1 MKQCKSWFGSV
12 LGLAMIGLAGMAF
25 ADDKPTLLPKVLRVG
40 YFGAVNS
47 QLLAK
52 NLGLD
57 SRETGIP
64 VEWVKLELG
73 RDVVTALVSGSID
86 IGEIGFPP
94 AVTAIAA
101 GMPLEGVFLSHLSG
115 PGVAMAVRAE
125 KNIRG
130 LKDLIGKKVGV
141 PFGTNP
147 HYLLITALRLEGID
161 PKRVQL
167 LDLSPSDLLAAYMRG
182 DIDAGYVWQPTLG
195 KLTGA
200 GAKVILTSEDMAR
213 KGYPTGDIEVV
224 RKAFADKYPDLVT
237 KFIRGESRAAEIWLA
252 EPRKAAEVVSQE
264 LSVSASLADQLMTA
278 NRVLLAREQLRPA
291 YLGISTKKGAIVQSL
306 KAVADFL
313 VQEGRLKSAPDERV
327 FAEFINPSY
336 LERANENRR

>member
-1 MKQCKSWFGSV
+1 MKQCKLWFSGMFGLMLIV
-12 LGLAMIGLAGMAF
+12 LASTTLAE
-25 ADDKPTLLPKVLRVG
+25 DKPASMPKVLRVG

-57 SRETGIP
+57 IEETGIP
-64 VEWVKLELG
+64 VEWVKLDSG
-73 RDVVTALVSGSID
+73 RDIVTALVSGSID

-94 AVTAIAA
+94 AATAIAM
-101 GMPLEGVFLSHLSG
+101 GVPLEGIFISHLSG
-115 PGVAMAVRAE
+115 PGVALAVRTE
-125 KNIRG
+125 KNVRS

-161 PKRVQL
+161 PKLVKL
-167 LDLSPSDLLAAYMRG
+167 IDLSPSELLAAYMRG
-182 DIDAGYVWQPTLG
+182 DIDAGYVWQPTLV
-195 KLTGA
+195 KLVEA
-200 GAKVILTSEDMAR
+200 GAKVILTSEDMAK
-213 KGYPTGDIEVV
+213 KGYPTGDFQVV

-252 EPRKAAEVVSQE
+252 EPRKAVGIVSQE
-264 LSVSASLADQLMTA
+264 LSVSAPLATQLMTA
-278 NRVLLAREQLRPA
+278 NRVLSAGEQLRPA
-291 YLGISTKKGAIVQSL
+291 YLGTSAKKGEIVQSL

-327 FAEFINPSY
+327 FVEFINPSY

>member
-1 MKQCKSWFGSV
+1 MKQFKLWFSGMFGLILIV
-12 LGLAMIGLAGMAF
+12 LANATF
-25 ADDKPTLLPKVLRVG
+25 AEDKPVSMPKVLRVG

-57 SRETGIP
+57 SGETGIP
-64 VEWVKLELG
+64 VEWVKLESG
-73 RDVVTALVSGSID
+73 RDIVTALVSGSID

-101 GMPLEGVFLSHLSG
+101 KVPLQGIFISHLSD
-115 PGVAMAVRAE
+115 PGVALAVRAE
-125 KNIRG
+125 KNVRG

-147 HYLLITALRLEGID
+147 HYLLITALRLEGVD
-161 PKRVQL
+161 PKLIRIV
-167 LDLSPSDLLAAYMRG
+167 DLSPSELLAAYMRG

-195 KLTGA
+195 KLTDTGA
-200 GAKVILTSEDMAR
+200 QIILTSEDMAK

-224 RKAFADKYPDLVT
+224 RKAFADKYPELVT
-237 KFIRGESRAAEIWLA
+237 KFVRGESHAANIWLG
-252 EPRKAAEVVSQE
+252 ESGKAAGIVSKE
-264 LSVSASLADQLMTA
+264 LSISTPLATQLMTA
-278 NRVLLAREQLRPA
+278 NRVLSASEQLRSA

-313 VQEGRLKSAPDERV
+313 VQEGRLKSAPDEGV

>member
-1 MKQCKSWFGSV
+1 MKQCKLWFSAI
-12 LGLAMIGLAGMAF
+12 LGLVLIGLASTTLAE
-25 ADDKPTLLPKVLRVG
+25 DKPASMPKVLRVG

-57 SRETGIP
+57 GEETGIP
-64 VEWVKLELG
+64 VEWIKLDSG
-73 RDVVTALVSGSID
+73 RDIVTALASGSID

-101 GMPLEGVFLSHLSG
+101 GVPLEGIFISHLSG
-115 PGVAMAVRAE
+115 PGVALAIRAE

-161 PKRVQL
+161 PKLIKL
-167 LDLSPSDLLAAYMRG
+167 LDLSPSELLAAYIRG
-182 DIDAGYVWQPTLG
+182 DIDAGYVWQPHLG
-195 KLTGA
+195 KLTDA
-200 GAKVILTSEDMAR
+200 GAKVILTSEDMAK

-237 KFIRGESRAAEIWLA
+237 KFVRGESRAAEIWLA
-252 EPRKAAEVVSQE
+252 EPRKAGGIVSQE
-264 LSVSASLADQLMTA
+264 LSVPGQLATQLMTA
-278 NRVLLAREQLRPA
+278 NRVLSAREQLLPA
-291 YLGISTKKGAIVQSL
+291 YLGTSTKKGAIVQSL

-327 FAEFINPSY
+327 FVEFTNPSY
-336 LERANENRR
+336 LEKAIENRR

>member
-1 MKQCKSWFGSV
+1 M
-12 LGLAMIGLAGMAF
+12 LGLALIGLASIAL
-25 ADDKPTLLPKVLRVG
+25 AEDKPTSMPKVLRVG

-57 SRETGIP
+57 SREVGIP
-64 VEWVKLELG
+64 VEWVKLDSG
-73 RDVVTALVSGSID
+73 RDLVTALAAGGID

-94 AVTAIAA
+94 TVTAIAA
-101 GMPLEGVFLSHLSG
+101 GVSLEGIFISHLSG
-115 PGVAMAVRAE
+115 SGVALVVRAE
-125 KNIRG
+125 KNVHG
-130 LKDLIGKKVGV
+130 LKSLIGKKVGV

-161 PKRVQL
+161 PKLVKL
-167 LDLSPSDLLAAYMRG
+167 VDLSPSELLAAYMRG

-195 KLTGA
+195 KLIDA
-200 GAKVILTSEDMAR
+200 GAKIILTSEDMAK

-224 RKAFADKYPDLVT
+224 RKGFADKYPELVT
-237 KFIRGESRAAEIWLA
+237 KFARGESHAAELWLA
-252 EPRKAAEVVSQE
+252 EPSKAADIVSKE
-264 LSVSASLADQLMTA
+264 LSVSTQLATQLMTA
-278 NRVLLAREQLRPA
+278 NRVLSAREQLRPA
-291 YLGISTKKGAIVQSL
+291 YLGTTTKKGEIVQSL

-327 FAEFINPSY
+327 FMEFINPGY